1 MDNYIVINGKK
12 VELTAEQLKEQLKA
26 LGIEDELE
34 RNNPFGK
41 ITDYGY
47 YYIANTDVINF
58 TQNIDSIVDKDLHNN
73 ANYFND
79 EDFANQVM
87 LHQKLYRKLLKYAYD
102 NDAVSDW
109 TNPYSRK
116 YFITKYTKKNNK
128 IDVGWALTFKHNCV
142 VYFNS
147 EEVTK
152 QAIENVVKPFMKEY
166 PEFVW

>member
-12 VELTAEQLKEQLKA
+12 AELTKEQLKA
-26 LGIEDELE
+26 LGIEYELE

-41 ITDYGY
+41 ITDNSY
-47 YYIANTDVINF
+47 YYITNTGVINF
-58 TQNIDSIVDKDLHNN
+58 TQNLYSIVDEYKYNN
-73 ANYFND
+73 VNYFNN
-79 EDFANQVM
+79 EDFTNQVM

-102 NDAVSDW
+102 NDTVSDW
-109 TNPYSRK
+109 TNLYSKK
-116 YFITKYTKKNNK
+116 YFITKDTKNNK

-152 QAIENVVKPFMKEY
+152 QAIEDVVKPFMKEY

>member
-12 VELTAEQLKEQLKA
+12 VELTEEQLKA
-26 LGIEDELE
+26 LGIEDGLA

-41 ITDYGY
+41 ITDYDYY
-47 YYIANTDVINF
+47 YYIANTDVVNF

-79 EDFANQVM
+79 EDFANHVM

-116 YFITKYTKKNNK
+116 YFITKYTKANK

-152 QAIENVVKPFMKEY
+152 QAIEDVVKPFMKEY

>member
-12 VELTAEQLKEQLKA
+12 AEITEEQLKA
-26 LGIEDELE
+26 LGIEDGLE
-34 RNNPFGK
+34 RKSPFGK
-41 ITDYGY
+41 IADNGY
-47 YYIANTDVINF
+47 YYITNTDVINF
-58 TQNIDSIVDKDLHNN
+58 TQNIDTIIDEDMYNSV
-73 ANYFND
+73 NYFND

-102 NDAVSDW
+102 NDAISDW
-109 TNPYSRK
+109 ANLYGKK
-116 YFITKYTKKNNK
+116 YFITKSIRDNK
-128 IDVGWALTFKHNCV
+128 LDVGWAITFKHNCV

-152 QAIENVVKPFMKEY
+152 QAIEDVVKPFMKKY

>member
-12 VELTAEQLKEQLKA
+12 AELTEEQLKK
-26 LGIEDELE
+26 LGINVQFEK
-34 RNNPFGK
+34 NNPFGK
-41 ITDYGY
+41 ITDNSY
-47 YYIANTDVINF
+47 YYINTTGVINR
-58 TQNIDSIVDKDLHNN
+58 TQNLYSIVDEDMYNSV
-73 ANYFND
+73 NYFNN
-79 EDFANQVM
+79 EDFTNQVM

-109 TNPYSRK
+109 TNPYSKK
-116 YFITKYTKKNNK
+116 YFITKDTKNNK